1 MDCIKTKLN
10 EEDKDILREIYE
22 KLEKITLPTRFQ
34 KTGAQ
39 GHSRR
44 TGACNQKQSRQ
55 VCFGYS
61 IYRCKKQVSVFT
73 KKYPYIMELFKK
85 FIDSHYPEFEFDS
98 VYVNKNVK
106 CKKHLDSKNVGTS
119 LLVGFGDYLG
129 GESVLYINTEAE
141 KTNIQI
147 CSVIFNGS
155 KIEHESLPF
164 TGTRYSLVFIT

>member
-1 MDCIKTKLN
+1 
-10 EEDKDILREIYE
+10 
-22 KLEKITLPTRFQ
+22 
-34 KTGAQ
+34 
-39 GHSRR
+39 
-44 TGACNQKQSRQ
+44 
-55 VCFGYS
+55 
-61 IYRCKKQVSVFT
+61 
-73 KKYPYIMELFKK
+73 MELFKK

-129 GESVLYINTEAE
+129 GESVLYINNEAE
-141 KTNIQI
+141 KMNIQI